1 LLCQTA
7 ENHSPLGDI
16 AMSGPALAQPFL
28 GFDIIAVV
36 CNNQGPDIDRGL
48 Q

>member
-1 LLCQTA
+1 MA
-7 ENHSPLGDI
+7 GNHSPLGDI

-28 GFDIIAVV
+28 GFDIIFDV
-36 CNNQGPDIDRGL
+36 CDNQSPDIDRGR